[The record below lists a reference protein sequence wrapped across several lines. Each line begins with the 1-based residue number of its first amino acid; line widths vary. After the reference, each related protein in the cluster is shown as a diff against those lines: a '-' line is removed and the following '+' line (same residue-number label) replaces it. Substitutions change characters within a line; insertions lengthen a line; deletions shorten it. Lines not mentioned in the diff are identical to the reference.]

1 MTKAANLASLGTNV
15 DSFGDVSLI
24 TGVAGTL
31 PTANGGTGQTTYT
44 AYTADTSSI
53 ASNGWYKNTA
63 TGMIIQWGN
72 FSISAYATGS
82 VTLPTTYPTAQVM
95 CAAGIYMP
103 GNQSYNQAMGF
114 YPNGTSSMS
123 WNNANSGATGT
134 GYFIS
139 IGY

>member
-63 TGMIIQWGN
+63 TGGN
-72 FSISAYATGS
+72 
-82 VTLPTTYPTAQVM
+82 
-95 CAAGIYMP
+95 
-103 GNQSYNQAMGF
+103 
-114 YPNGTSSMS
+114 
-123 WNNANSGATGT
+123 
-134 GYFIS
+134 
-139 IGY
+139 